1 MMEDTYYQLEEAL
14 VQGFQTPEE
23 YQAYKELKEHY
34 EEVTGDYSFSIRELT
49 SQLEISLQNH
59 RGVDFEEHEKEEYLD
74 LVQKLEEFDSSLATH
89 YRQLIRKEKVMND
102 LLLIPVIFLA
112 VGGILILLWR
122 LFLIASGLFL
132 IGFVS
137 FLIFVE
143 VYGIYLF
150 FTETELYTEDLA
162 QNGLFGF
169 TTFFIIFNL
178 ALLVLA
184 GWAGYK
190 WKIR

>member
-34 EEVTGDYSFSIRELT
+34 EEVTGDYSFSKRELT
-49 SQLEISLQNH
+49 SQLEIALQNH

-102 LLLIPVIFLA
+102 LLLVPVIFLA

-143 VYGIYLF
+143 GYGIYLF

>member
-23 YQAYKELKEHY
+23 YQAYKELKENY

-89 YRQLIRKEKVMND
+89 YRQLID
-102 LLLIPVIFLA
+102 
-112 VGGILILLWR
+112 
-122 LFLIASGLFL
+122 
-132 IGFVS
+132 
-137 FLIFVE
+137 
-143 VYGIYLF
+143 
-150 FTETELYTEDLA
+150 
-162 QNGLFGF
+162 
-169 TTFFIIFNL
+169 
-178 ALLVLA
+178 
-184 GWAGYK
+184 
-190 WKIR
+190 